1 MAKTTTKKTPGRRS
15 ATKTADFRRRQVSVA
30 AILDETFGE
39 LAKCDPDL
47 WERRAYLMLIGLVY
61 EKLATCEEEE
71 LATDELIA
79 LAKAL
84 AENRRANAKPTSAR
98 PADAKTGSADGRKL
112 DDTDDNHAP
121 PTGELPQRFAHAVRQ
136 VYGIGD

>member
-1 MAKTTTKKTPGRRS
+1 MAKAAKTKVAKTKAAASKATTPKMSRGPRTK
-15 ATKTADFRRRQVSVA
+15 KTADFRQRQVSVA

-61 EKLATCEEEE
+61 EKLATCEST
-71 LATDELIA
+71 LPTDELIS

-84 AENRRANAKPTSAR
+84 AENR
-98 PADAKTGSADGRKL
+98 
-112 DDTDDNHAP
+112 
-121 PTGELPQRFAHAVRQ
+121 
-136 VYGIGD
+136 